1 MVFRMWAAVAAGVVL
16 VLSTTSVAA
25 SAAEPAEA
33 RRHMVSAANP
43 HASEAG
49 LEILRVGGSAVDA
62 AIAMQLVLGLVE
74 PQSSGIGGG
83 GFLLHYRASDSLVEA
98 YDGRETAPAGLDPR
112 LFLNDDGQP
121 MSFFEAAL
129 GGATVGVPGVFRL
142 LEAAHA
148 KHGALDWARLFEPAI
163 RLAEDGFA
171 ISPRLYFLLDR
182 RAKFFARSDFP
193 VDRLGAAR
201 DYFFTADGAAKPV
214 GTLLKNPAYAATLRA
229 VAEGG
234 ADAFYSGPLAEAM
247 VAAVRTNRLR
257 PGTLSLDDL
266 AGFRILERAPLCG
279 QYRDH
284 RLCSMGPPSS
294 GGTTMLAILGVL
306 DGFDLK
312 ASGPGTA
319 RSLHLY
325 AEASKLAYADRE
337 LYVADPAFVS
347 VPTKGLID
355 KGYLAKRRSLI
366 DPGRAMAQ
374 VGPGMPP
381 TEHGQA
387 LAPAAAH
394 DGIDYPA
401 TSHLVAVDGQGNAV
415 SFTTTVQIA
424 FGSFVM
430 VEGFLLNNQLTDF
443 SFALEKDGKPI
454 ANRPEPGKR
463 PRSSMTPTLVFD
475 DQGRFRMAV
484 GSPGGSRIISYVA
497 KTVIGVLDWG
507 LDIQA
512 AIDLPNMVDR
522 GQGLELERGTSL
534 VELSE
539 PLQAYGHTVSDRTLN
554 SGVHGITAT
563 YTADGVLYH
572 GGADPR
578 REGVA
583 LGD

>member
-1 MVFRMWAAVAAGVVL
+1 MVFRMWAAVAAGLVL
-16 VLSTTSVAA
+16 VLSTTA

-49 LEILRVGGSAVDA
+49 LEILRAGGSAVDA

-83 GFLLHYRASDSLVEA
+83 GFLMHYRASDSLIEA
-98 YDGRETAPAGLDPR
+98 YDGRETAPADLDPR

-121 MSFFEAAL
+121 MGFFEAAL

-148 KHGALDWARLFEPAI
+148 KHGVLDWARLFKPAI
-163 RLAEDGFA
+163 RLAENGFA

-193 VDRLGAAR
+193 MDRLGAVR
-201 DYFFTADGAAKPV
+201 EYFFTADGAAKPA
-214 GTLLKNPAYAATLRA
+214 GTVLKNPAYAATLRA
-229 VAEGG
+229 VADGG
-234 ADAFYSGPLAEAM
+234 ADAFYTGPLAEAM
-247 VAAVRTNRLR
+247 VAAVRTNALR
-257 PGTLSLDDL
+257 PGALSLDDL
-266 AGFRILERAPLCG
+266 AGFRVAMRAPLCG
-279 QYRDH
+279 HYRDH

-294 GGTTMLAILGVL
+294 GATTLLAILGLL
-306 DGFDLK
+306 DGFDLT
-312 ASGPGTA
+312 ATGPGTA
-319 RSLHLY
+319 QSVHLY
-325 AEASKLAYADRE
+325 AEASKLAYADRA
-337 LYVADPAFVS
+337 LYIADPAFVS

-366 DPGRAMAQ
+366 DPARAMAQ
-374 VGPGMPP
+374 VDPGMPP
-381 TEHGQA
+381 TEHGQVP
-387 LAPAAAH
+387 APAAPH

-401 TSHLVAVDGQGNAV
+401 TSHLVAVDGRGNVV

-534 VELSE
+534 PDLAD
-539 PLQAYGHTVSDRTLN
+539 PLRAFGHTVSDRPLN
-554 SGVHGITAT
+554 SGVHAITAT
-563 YTADGVLYH
+563 HTADGVLYH

>member
-1 MVFRMWAAVAAGVVL
+1 MVFRMWAAVAAGLVL
-16 VLSTTSVAA
+16 VLSATA
-25 SAAEPAEA
+25 SAAELTEA

-49 LEILRVGGSAVDA
+49 LEILRAGGSAVDA

-83 GFLLHYRASDSLVEA
+83 GFLMHYRASDSLIEA
-98 YDGRETAPAGLDPR
+98 YDGRETAPADLDPR

-121 MSFFEAAL
+121 MGFFEAAL

-142 LEAAHA
+142 LEAAHV
-148 KHGALDWARLFEPAI
+148 KHGVLDWARLFEPAI
-163 RLAEDGFA
+163 RLAENGFA

-193 VDRLGAAR
+193 MDRLGAVR
-201 DYFFTADGAAKPV
+201 EYFFTADGAAKPA
-214 GTLLKNPAYAATLRA
+214 GTVLKNPAYAATLRA
-229 VAEGG
+229 VADGG
-234 ADAFYSGPLAEAM
+234 ADAFYTGPLAQAM
-247 VAAVRTNRLR
+247 VDAVRTNALR
-257 PGTLSLDDL
+257 PGALSLDDL
-266 AGFRILERAPLCG
+266 AGFRVAMRAPLCG
-279 QYRDH
+279 HYRDH

-294 GGTTMLAILGVL
+294 GATTLLAILGVL
-306 DGFDLK
+306 DGFDLT
-312 ASGPGTA
+312 ATGPGTA
-319 RSLHLY
+319 QSVHLY
-325 AEASKLAYADRE
+325 AEASKLAYADRA
-337 LYVADPAFVS
+337 LYIADPAFVS

-366 DPGRAMAQ
+366 DPARAMAQ
-374 VGPGMPP
+374 VDPGMPP
-381 TEHGQA
+381 TEHGQGP
-387 LAPAAAH
+387 APAAPH

-401 TSHLVAVDGQGNAV
+401 TSHLVAVDGRGNVV

-522 GQGLELERGTSL
+522 GQGLELERGSSL
-534 VELSE
+534 LDLAD
-539 PLQAYGHTVSDRTLN
+539 PLRAFGHTVSDRPLN
-554 SGVHGITAT
+554 SGVHAITAT
-563 YTADGVLYH
+563 HTAGGVLYH
-572 GGADPR
+572 GAADPR

>member
-1 MVFRMWAAVAAGVVL
+1 MVFRMWAAVAAGLVL
-16 VLSTTSVAA
+16 VLSTVA
-25 SAAEPAEA
+25 SAAEPTEA

-49 LEILRVGGSAVDA
+49 LEILRAGGSAVDA

-83 GFLLHYRASDSLVEA
+83 GFLMHYRASDSLIEA
-98 YDGRETAPAGLDPR
+98 YDGRETAPADLDPR

-121 MSFFEAAL
+121 MGFFEAAL

-148 KHGALDWARLFEPAI
+148 KHGTLDWARLFEPAI
-163 RLAEDGFA
+163 RLAENGFT

-193 VDRLGAAR
+193 MDRLGAVR
-201 DYFFTADGAAKPV
+201 DYFFTTDGAAKPA
-214 GTLLKNPAYAATLRA
+214 GTVLKNPAYAATLRA
-229 VAEGG
+229 VADGG
-234 ADAFYSGPLAEAM
+234 ADAFYTGPLAQAM
-247 VAAVRTNRLR
+247 VAAVRTNALR
-257 PGTLSLDDL
+257 PGALSLDDL
-266 AGFRILERAPLCG
+266 AGFRVAMRAPLCG
-279 QYRDH
+279 HYRDH

-294 GGTTMLAILGVL
+294 GATTLLAILGLL
-306 DGFDLK
+306 DGFDL
-312 ASGPGTA
+312 AATGPGTA
-319 RSLHLY
+319 QSVHLY
-325 AEASKLAYADRE
+325 AEASKLAYADRA
-337 LYVADPAFVS
+337 LYIADPAFVS

-366 DPGRAMAQ
+366 DPERATAQ
-374 VGPGMPP
+374 VDPGMPP
-381 TEHGQA
+381 TEHGQVP
-387 LAPAAAH
+387 APAAPH

-401 TSHLVAVDGQGNAV
+401 TSHLVAVDGRGNVV

-534 VELSE
+534 PDLAD
-539 PLQAYGHTVSDRTLN
+539 PLRAFGHTVSDRPLN
-554 SGVHGITAT
+554 SGVHAITAT
-563 YTADGVLYH
+563 HTADGVLYH